1 MSIISSHAS
10 IIWNHISVILDYMS
24 VIFNHASVIFNHASV
39 IFNHVSVIWSH
50 VSAISNHMS
59 VILNY
64 ASVISKRVFSYFE
77 ACFCIFQTDLGKVS
91 WTRVKPRK
99 IDIIKTFFRILRD
112 SDSQCSNVASRYCK
126 KSRRNQ
132 KSSILLPFWF
142 LVSYLKNILFSVYA
156 KDFL

>member
-1 MSIISSHAS
+1 MIIQRQGGSQEE
-10 IIWNHISVILDYMS
+10 MFGM
-24 VIFNHASVIFNHASV
+24 IF
-39 IFNHVSVIWSH
+39 W
-50 VSAISNHMS
+50 
-59 VILNY
+59 
-64 ASVISKRVFSYFE
+64 
-77 ACFCIFQTDLGKVS
+77 TDSLLLGPDIGEVS